1 MSKIDWSPL
10 CELIGAHQ
18 KVLLSCHVRPD
29 ADALGSELALA
40 GFLRQLGKDVRIIN
54 PSVQPKGM
62 DFLVGDHEIRHV
74 GDGVTTEDFEWA
86 EIHII
91 LDTSAWSQLP
101 GLANFYRKT
110 KCRKV
115 VIDHHV
121 SSDSL
126 GADEFK
132 DVTSPATGCLIYDL
146 GQALNCNLTP
156 EIATFLYA
164 AIATDTGWFRFP
176 STTAYT
182 MQIISELIRAGAEP
196 HRIYENLY
204 EQNNLPQLK
213 LMGRV
218 LGKVQSDFDG
228 LLSYTVVT
236 CEDFSATGTT
246 PVDTEG
252 LVNYCLTLAGTQA
265 AFIAVEQRSR
275 QVKVS
280 FRCRTDWDV
289 SKIAE
294 SFGGGGHR
302 QASGAMLNGPLSSA
316 VTKVLS
322 KFREM
327 FETSENSRV

>member
-1 MSKIDWSPL
+1 MSINWSPL
-10 CELIGAHQ
+10 CELIETHQ
-18 KVLLSCHVRPD
+18 KILLSCHVRPD

-40 GFLRQLGKDVRIIN
+40 GFLKQLGKEVRIIN
-54 PSVQPKGM
+54 PSVHPQSLE
-62 DFLVGDHEIRHV
+62 FLIGEHEVRYV
-74 GDGVTTEDFEWA
+74 GDGVTAEDFEWA
-86 EIHII
+86 ELHMI

-110 KCRKV
+110 ESKKV

-121 SSDSL
+121 SSDTI
-126 GADEFK
+126 GAEEFK
-132 DVTSPATGCLIYDL
+132 DINCPATGCLIYDL
-146 GQALNCNLTP
+146 GKALKCTLTP
-156 EIATFLYA
+156 EIATLIYA

-176 STTAYT
+176 STTSYT
-182 MQIISELIRAGAEP
+182 MQIVSDLISAGAEP
-196 HRIYENLY
+196 HQIYELLY
-204 EQNNLPQLK
+204 EQNSLPQLK

-218 LGKVQSDFDG
+218 LGKVQTDFDG
-228 LLSYTVVT
+228 LLAYTVVS
-236 CEDFSATGTT
+236 CEDFSETGTT

-275 QVKVS
+275 QVKIS
-280 FRCRTDWDV
+280 FRSRTTWDI

-302 QASGAMLNGPLSSA
+302 QASGAMLNGPLTSA
-316 VTKVLS
+316 VTKVLG

-327 FETSENSRV
+327 FDASDN

>member
-1 MSKIDWSPL
+1 MSSINWTPL
-10 CELIGAHQ
+10 CELIKVHQ
-18 KVLLSCHVRPD
+18 KFLLSCHVRPD

-40 GFLRQLGKDVRIIN
+40 CFLKSMGKEVRIIN
-54 PSVQPKGM
+54 PSAHPKSLA
-62 DFLVGDHEIRHV
+62 FLVQEHEVRYV

-86 EIHII
+86 EVHII

-110 KCRKV
+110 KSTKV

-126 GADEFK
+126 GAEEFK
-132 DVTSPATGCLIYDL
+132 DTSSPATGCMIYDL
-146 GQALNCNLTP
+146 GLALNCEVTA
-156 EIATFLYA
+156 EIATLIYA

-176 STTAYT
+176 ATTSYT
-182 MQIISELIRAGAEP
+182 MQIISKLVEAGAEP
-196 HRIYENLY
+196 HQIYELLY
-204 EQNNLPQLK
+204 EQNGLSQLK

-218 LGKVQSDFDG
+218 LGKVQTDFDG
-228 LLSYTVVT
+228 LLAYTVVS
-236 CEDFSATGTT
+236 CEDFSATGST

-275 QVKVS
+275 QVKIS
-280 FRCRTDWDV
+280 FRSRTAWDV
-289 SKIAE
+289 SKVAE

-316 VTKVLS
+316 VTKVLG

-327 FETSENSRV
+327 LDSVEE

>member
-1 MSKIDWSPL
+1 M
-10 CELIGAHQ
+10 
-18 KVLLSCHVRPD
+18 RY
-29 ADALGSELALA
+29 
-40 GFLRQLGKDVRIIN
+40 
-54 PSVQPKGM
+54 
-62 DFLVGDHEIRHV
+62 V
-74 GDGVTTEDFEWA
+74 GDGVSTAEFEWA
-86 EIHII
+86 EVHIV

-110 KCRKV
+110 DSKKV
-115 VIDHHV
+115 IIDHHV

-126 GADEFK
+126 GAEEFK
-132 DVTSPATGCLIYDL
+132 DVTSPATGCLVYDL
-146 GQALNCNLTP
+146 GRALNCSLNP
-156 EIATFLYA
+156 EIATLLYA

-182 MQIISELIRAGAEP
+182 MQIISELIKAGAEP
-196 HRIYENLY
+196 HQIYELLY
-204 EQNNLPQLK
+204 EQNNLPQLR

-218 LGKVQSDFDG
+218 LGQVQTDFDG
-228 LLSYTVVT
+228 LLAYTIVS

-275 QVKVS
+275 QVKIS
-280 FRCRTDWDV
+280 FRSRTAWDV
-289 SKIAE
+289 SKVAE

-316 VTKVLS
+316 VTKVLG

-327 FETSENSRV
+327 FDTLEK

>member
-1 MSKIDWSPL
+1 MSTINWAPL
-10 CELIGAHQ
+10 CELIHSHQ
-18 KVLLSCHVRPD
+18 KFLLSCHVRPD

-40 GFLRQLGKDVRIIN
+40 CFLRELGKDVRIIN
-54 PSVQPKGM
+54 PSAHPRSM
-62 DFLVGDHEIRHV
+62 DFLVKEHEVRYV
-74 GDGVTTEDFEWA
+74 GDGVSTSEFEWA
-86 EIHII
+86 EVHIV

-110 KCRKV
+110 DSKKV
-115 VIDHHV
+115 IIDHHV

-126 GADEFK
+126 GADEYK
-132 DVTSPATGCLIYDL
+132 DVTSPATGCLVYDL
-146 GQALNCNLTP
+146 GCALNCSLNP
-156 EIATFLYA
+156 EIATLLYA

-182 MQIISELIRAGAEP
+182 MQIIGELIKAGAEP
-196 HRIYENLY
+196 HQIYELLY

-218 LGKVQSDFDG
+218 LGQVQTDFDG
-228 LLSYTVVT
+228 LLAYTVVS

-275 QVKVS
+275 QVKIS
-280 FRCRTDWDV
+280 FRSRTAWDV
-289 SKIAE
+289 SKVAE

-302 QASGAMLNGPLSSA
+302 QASGAMLNGPLTSA
-316 VTKVLS
+316 VTKVLG

-327 FETSENSRV
+327 FDSLEK

>member
-1 MSKIDWSPL
+1 MSINWSPL
-10 CELIGAHQ
+10 CELITSHQ
-18 KVLLSCHVRPD
+18 KFLLSCHVRPD

-40 GFLRQLGKDVRIIN
+40 CFLKQLGKEVRVIN
-54 PSVQPKGM
+54 PSVHPKGLE
-62 DFLVGDHEIRHV
+62 FLIGAHEVRYV
-74 GDGVTTEDFEWA
+74 GDGVSNDEFEWA
-86 EIHII
+86 EVHII

-110 KCRKV
+110 ESKKV

-132 DVTSPATGCLIYDL
+132 DITSPATGCLVYDL
-146 GQALNCNLTP
+146 GRALNCTVTE
-156 EIATFLYA
+156 EIATLLYA

-176 STTAYT
+176 STTSYT
-182 MQIISELIRAGAEP
+182 MQIISELMTAGAEP
-196 HRIYENLY
+196 HQIYELLY
-204 EQNNLPQLK
+204 EQNGLSQLK

-218 LGKVQSDFDG
+218 LGKVQTDFDG
-228 LLSYTVVT
+228 LLAYTVVS
-236 CEDFSATGTT
+236 CEDLSETGTT
-246 PVDTEG
+246 PLDTEG

-280 FRCRTDWDV
+280 FRSRTTWDI
-289 SKIAE
+289 STIAE

-316 VTKVLS
+316 VTKVLG

-327 FETSENSRV
+327 FETSEE

>member
-1 MSKIDWSPL
+1 MSTINWAPL
-10 CELIGAHQ
+10 CELIHTHQ
-18 KVLLSCHVRPD
+18 KILLSCHVRPD

-40 GFLRQLGKDVRIIN
+40 GFLRQLGKEVHIIN
-54 PSVQPKGM
+54 PSVHPKGM
-62 DFLVGDHEIRHV
+62 EFLVGEHEVRHV
-74 GDGVTTEDFEWA
+74 GDGVTKEDFEWA
-86 EIHII
+86 EVHII

-115 VIDHHV
+115 IIDHHV

-132 DVTSPATGCLIYDL
+132 DVTSPATGCLVYDL
-146 GQALNCNLTP
+146 GQALQCELTP

-182 MQIISELIRAGAEP
+182 MQIIGELIKAGAEP
-196 HRIYENLY
+196 HQIYELLY

-218 LGKVQSDFDG
+218 LGKVQTDFDG
-228 LLSYTVVT
+228 LLAYTIVT

-280 FRCRTDWDV
+280 FRSRTAWDV
-289 SKIAE
+289 SQIAE

-316 VTKVLS
+316 VTKVLG
-322 KFREM
+322 KFRDL
-327 FETSENSRV
+327 FETVEE

>member
-1 MSKIDWSPL
+1 MSSINWTPL
-10 CELIGAHQ
+10 CELIKVHQ
-18 KVLLSCHVRPD
+18 KFLLSCHVRPD

-40 GFLRQLGKDVRIIN
+40 CFLKSMGKEVRIIN
-54 PSVQPKGM
+54 PSVHPKGLA
-62 DFLVGDHEIRHV
+62 FLVKEHEVRYV

-86 EIHII
+86 EVHII

-110 KCRKV
+110 KSIKV

-126 GADEFK
+126 GAEEFK
-132 DVTSPATGCLIYDL
+132 DITSPATGCLIYDL
-146 GQALNCNLTP
+146 GCALNCTMTA
-156 EIATFLYA
+156 EIATLIYA

-176 STTAYT
+176 ATTSYT
-182 MQIISELIRAGAEP
+182 MHIISKLIEAGAEP
-196 HRIYENLY
+196 HQIYELLY
-204 EQNNLPQLK
+204 EQNSLSQLK

-218 LGKVQSDFDG
+218 LGQVQTDFDG
-228 LLSYTVVT
+228 LLAYTVVS

-252 LVNYCLTLAGTQA
+252 LVNYCLTLAGSQA

-275 QVKVS
+275 QVKIS
-280 FRCRTDWDV
+280 FRSRTAWDV
-289 SKIAE
+289 SKVAE

-316 VTKVLS
+316 VTKVLG

-327 FETSENSRV
+327 LDSTEE

>member
-1 MSKIDWSPL
+1 MSTINWAPL
-10 CELIGAHQ
+10 CELIHAHQ
-18 KVLLSCHVRPD
+18 KFLLSCHVRPD

-40 GFLRQLGKDVRIIN
+40 CFLRELGKDVRVIN
-54 PSVQPKGM
+54 PSAHPKSM
-62 DFLVGDHEIRHV
+62 EFLVQEHEVRYV
-74 GDGVTTEDFEWA
+74 GDGVSTAEFEWA
-86 EIHII
+86 EVHIV

-110 KCRKV
+110 DSKKV
-115 VIDHHV
+115 IIDHHV

-126 GADEFK
+126 GAEEFK
-132 DVTSPATGCLIYDL
+132 DVTSPATGCLVYDL
-146 GQALNCNLTP
+146 GRALNCSLNP
-156 EIATFLYA
+156 EIATLLYA

-182 MQIISELIRAGAEP
+182 MQIISELIKAGAEP
-196 HRIYENLY
+196 HQIYELLY
-204 EQNNLPQLK
+204 EQNNLPQLR

-218 LGKVQSDFDG
+218 LGQVQTDFDG
-228 LLSYTVVT
+228 LLAYTIVS

-275 QVKVS
+275 QVKIS
-280 FRCRTDWDV
+280 FRSRTAWDV
-289 SKIAE
+289 SKVAE

-316 VTKVLS
+316 VTKVLG

-327 FETSENSRV
+327 FDTLEK